1 MAADDYA
8 IVVGITKYPGLG
20 ISPDD
25 PADLKGSERD
35 ALEVANWLK
44 AKDGGDLPDDRDHV
58 NLISTSDF
66 QGEPTATKGE
76 PQQQRLRDA
85 FDALVQA
92 GKEKP
97 RASRDDPML
106 GRRLYI
112 YMSGHGFSPSRYR
125 GALYVANATPDNGWH
140 SYASGWLEWFQDN
153 FYFKEYV
160 LWMDCCMDREFGID
174 PENIMKKTARFGRMG
189 GTFIAFAAPRQF
201 KTVERPIKAKD
212 DEIHGVFTWALLE
225 GLKGG
230 AVDSE
235 GQITGRSLADYLLN
249 GMSAYLT
256 EDDLK
261 NPMIAKE
268 PEVVKADRTLVFAT
282 GRQKQSTSVTLTFP
296 VDAVG
301 KQATLWG
308 GLPATSHNFPVQS
321 EVNRVLENGL
331 YVVAIPELHLRH
343 GFEVTGHQSHLVQV
357 SGKGAPV
364 APGGPDDNFVLI
376 VNPHQ
381 PTAEIFLID
390 QTLRKQAQSRGV
402 LTAGFPFGVYK
413 LKIRVGHTV
422 TESIILLDQDL
433 DFSTL
438 QEGFEALPALADPLA
453 DLSMASA
460 AVNSAA
466 PLPGTGLT
474 SEAHRGVLKA
484 WKSGSPVPTGS
495 ESGDPPLAAEI
506 RLMARVWSGQQAP
519 PYQARPWQGTE
530 LLDSAGQVVRALKD
544 LPEQSTDGDP
554 YVEDQVPVAAGT
566 YFVRYPHERDRTLA
580 GALTVPEGWTVE
592 LFLLA
597 LAAGKTGADVRFNR
611 MTVLMRRLGDSQR
624 DVALEQTLESA
635 RIAMVNERRVLNRE
649 LEEILVRNFQNPIAG
664 ILGGHLLLQEERR
677 RPNPSSKL
685 SLLDGVVTNLRALVG
700 DDHPDVEA
708 LSLHCPAASL
718 RARKPF
724 RQPPLFARSWELIVE
739 ASQTQPELLPIELWE
754 RVRAVVP
761 VSGYFVWGYDEKSKQ
776 ARSKQLKSWLET
788 ASKQITRADDPSEP
802 FDVSSASFGGAAST
816 AAPDSA
822 TADGDQ
828 QTMISIF
835 AKQLRVP
842 PHALA
847 SLLSEAGSFDE

>member
-20 ISPDD
+20 ISPEDS
-25 PADLKGSERD
+25 ADLKGSERD

-44 AKDGGDLPDDRDHV
+44 AKDGGDLPDDRDHI
-58 NLISTSDF
+58 NLICTSGF

-85 FDALVQA
+85 FAALVQV

-174 PENIMKKTARFGRMG
+174 PENIMKKTSRFGRMG

-201 KTVERPIKAKD
+201 KTVERPIKAKNG
-212 DEIHGVFTWALLE
+212 ETHGVFTCALLE

-235 GQITGRSLADYLLN
+235 GQITGRSLADYVLN

-261 NPMIAKE
+261 NPSIARE
-268 PEVVKADRTLVFAT
+268 PEVVKADRALIFAT
-282 GRQKQSTSVTLTFP
+282 GRQKPSTSVTLTFP
-296 VDAVG
+296 ASAVG

-308 GLPATSHNFPVQS
+308 GLPIVSNSFPAQP
-321 EVNRVLENGL
+321 EVNRKLENGL
-331 YVVAIPELHLRH
+331 YVVAVPELRLRH
-343 GFEVTGHQSHLVQV
+343 GFEVTGPQSHLVQV

-364 APGGPDDNFVLI
+364 APGEPDDNFVLT
-376 VNPHQ
+376 VNPNQ

-390 QTLRKQAQSRGV
+390 QTLRKQAQSRRI

-413 LKIRVGHTV
+413 LKIRVGHAV
-422 TESIILLDQDL
+422 TESVILLDQDL
-433 DFSTL
+433 DFSTV
-438 QEGFEALPALADPLA
+438 QQDFEGSPALVDPLA

-474 SEAHRGVLKA
+474 HEAHSGVLEA
-484 WKSGSPVPTGS
+484 WKSGLPVAGGSGSGSP
-495 ESGDPPLAAEI
+495 PPAAEI
-506 RLMARVWSGQQAP
+506 RLMARIWSGQEAILGQV
-519 PYQARPWQGTE
+519 RPWQGTE
-530 LLDSAGQVVRALKD
+530 LFDSADQVVRALED
-544 LPEQSTDGDP
+544 LPERSADGDP
-554 YVEDQVPVAAGT
+554 FVEDQIPVAPGT
-566 YFVRYPHERDRTLA
+566 YFLRYPHERDRTLA
-580 GALTVPEGWTVE
+580 GALTVPAGWTVE

-597 LAAGKTGADVRFNR
+597 LAVGKTAAGIRFNR
-611 MTVLMRRLGDSQR
+611 MTVLMRRVGDRQR

-649 LEEILVRNFQNPIAG
+649 LEEILLRKFQNPIAG

-677 RPNPSSKL
+677 RPSPSSKL
-685 SLLDGVVTNLRALVG
+685 NLLDEVVANLRAMVG
-700 DDHPDVEA
+700 DQHPDVEA
-708 LSLHCPAASL
+708 LSLSCPTASL
-718 RARKPF
+718 RASKPF
-724 RQPPLFARSWELIVE
+724 RQPPLFARSWDLIVE
-739 ASQTQPELLPIELWE
+739 ASQTHPELLPIELWE

-761 VSGYFVWGYDEKSKQ
+761 VSGYFVWGCDEKSKE
-776 ARSKQLKSWLET
+776 ARTKQLKSWLQT
-788 ASKQITRADDPSEP
+788 ATAQIPEADDPSEP
-802 FDVSSASFGGAAST
+802 FDVATASFGGAAAMKT
-816 AAPDSA
+816 PDSA
-822 TADGDQ
+822 TADQEKG
-828 QTMISIF
+828 TMISDF

-847 SLLSEAGSFDE
+847 SLLSEAGSFDK

>member
-20 ISPDD
+20 ISPED

-44 AKDGGDLPDDRDHV
+44 AKDGGDLPDDRDHI
-58 NLISTSDF
+58 NLICTSDF
-66 QGEPTATKGE
+66 QSEPTATKGE

-201 KTVERPIKAKD
+201 KTVERPIKAKNG
-212 DEIHGVFTWALLE
+212 EIHGIFTWALLE

-261 NPMIAKE
+261 NPTVARE
-268 PEVVKADRTLVFAT
+268 PEVVKADRALIFAT
-282 GRQKQSTSVTLTFP
+282 GRQKPSTSVTLTFP
-296 VDAVG
+296 ADAIG

-308 GLPATSHNFPVQS
+308 GLPIVSNSFPVQP
-321 EVNRVLENGL
+321 EVNRKLENGL
-331 YVVAIPELHLRH
+331 YVVAVPELRLRH
-343 GFEVTGHQSHLVQV
+343 GFEVTGPQSHLVRV

-364 APGGPDDNFVLI
+364 APAEPDDNFVLS
-376 VNPHQ
+376 VNPNQ

-390 QTLRKQAQSRGV
+390 QTLRKQAQSRRI

-413 LKIRVGHTV
+413 LKMRVGHAV
-422 TESIILLDQDL
+422 TEAVILLDQDL

-438 QEGFEALPALADPLA
+438 QQDFEGSPALADPLA
-453 DLSMASA
+453 DLSMVSA

-474 SEAHRGVLKA
+474 HEAHSNVLDT
-484 WKSGSPVPTGS
+484 WKSGLPIAGS
-495 ESGDPPLAAEI
+495 SDAGRPPPGAEI
-506 RLMARVWSGQQAP
+506 RLMARIWNGQQATFG
-519 PYQARPWQGTE
+519 QVRPWHGTE
-530 LLDSAGQVVRALKD
+530 LLDSADQVVRALKD
-544 LPEQSTDGDP
+544 LPEQTADGDP
-554 YVEDQVPVAAGT
+554 YVEDQVPVVPGT
-566 YFVRYPHERDRTLA
+566 YFLRYRHERDRTLE

-597 LAAGKTGADVRFNR
+597 LATGKTGAGIRFNR
-611 MTVLMRRLGDSQR
+611 MTVLMRRVGDRRR

-649 LEEILVRNFQNPIAG
+649 LEEILVRKFQNPIAG

-677 RPNPSSKL
+677 RPSPSSKL
-685 SLLDGVVTNLRALVG
+685 NLLDEVIANLRAMVG
-700 DDHPDVEA
+700 DRHPDVEA
-708 LSLHCPAASL
+708 LSLSCPTASL
-718 RARKPF
+718 RANKPF
-724 RQPPLFARSWELIVE
+724 RQPPLFARSWDLIVE
-739 ASQTQPELLPIELWE
+739 ASQTHPELLPIELWK
-754 RVRAVVP
+754 RVRAVIP
-761 VSGYFVWGYDEKSKQ
+761 VSGYFVWGCDEKSKE
-776 ARSKQLKSWLET
+776 ARTKQLKNWLQNAAE
-788 ASKQITRADDPSEP
+788 QIAEADDQGEP
-802 FDVSSASFGGAAST
+802 FDVAIASFGGATVMATPESST
-816 AAPDSA
+816 ADLEK
-822 TADGDQ
+822 G
-828 QTMISIF
+828 TMISDF

-842 PHALA
+842 RHALA
-847 SLLSEAGSFDE
+847 SLLSEAGSFDK

>member
-1 MAADDYA
+1 MAAGDYA

-20 ISPDD
+20 LSPNET
-25 PADLKGSERD
+25 ADLKGAERD
-35 ALEVANWLK
+35 ALEIASWLK
-44 AKDGGDLPDDRDHV
+44 AKDGGDLPDDRDHI
-58 NLISTSDF
+58 NLICTSEF
-66 QGEPTATKGE
+66 QDEPTATKGE

-85 FDALVQA
+85 FEALVQA

-212 DEIHGVFTWALLE
+212 GEIHGVFTWALLE
-225 GLKGG
+225 GLKGC

-261 NPMIAKE
+261 NPTVARE
-268 PEVVKADRTLVFAT
+268 PEVVKADRTLIFAT
-282 GRQKQSTSVTLTFP
+282 GRQKQSSSVTLAFP
-296 VDAVG
+296 ADAVG

-308 GLPATSHNFPVQS
+308 GLPAISHSFPVQL
-321 EVNRVLENGL
+321 RVSRQLENGL
-331 YVVAIPELHLRH
+331 YVVAVPELHLRH
-343 GFEVTGHQSHLVQV
+343 GFEVTGPQSPLVEV

-364 APGGPDDNFVLI
+364 APAGPDDHFVLTI
-376 VNPHQ
+376 NPHQ

-390 QTLRKQAQSRGV
+390 QALRKQAQSRRI

-433 DFSTL
+433 DFSTV
-438 QEGFEALPALADPLA
+438 QGDRAGPPALADPLA
-453 DLSMASA
+453 MLSVSSA
-460 AVNSAA
+460 AVTSAA

-474 SEAHRGVLKA
+474 HEVHWGVLEA
-484 WKSGSPVPTGS
+484 WKIRARQPGGSQP
-495 ESGDPPLAAEI
+495 DNPPPAAEI
-506 RLMARVWSGQQAP
+506 RLLGRVWSGQQAISR
-519 PYQARPWQGTE
+519 QVRPWQGTE
-530 LLDSAGQVVRALKD
+530 LLDSADQVIRALKD
-544 LPEQSTDGDP
+544 LPEQFADGDP
-554 YVEDQVPVAAGT
+554 YVEDQVPVEPGT

-597 LAAGKTGADVRFNR
+597 LPAGETGAGIRFNR
-611 MTVLMRRLGDSQR
+611 MTVLMRRVGDSQR
-624 DVALEQTLESA
+624 DVAFEQTLESA
-635 RIAMVNERRVLNRE
+635 RIAMVNERRILNRE
-649 LEEILVRNFQNPIAG
+649 LEEILVRNFHNPIAG

-685 SLLDGVVTNLRALVG
+685 GLLDGVVANLRTLVG
-700 DDHPDVEA
+700 DEHPDVEA
-708 LSLHCPAASL
+708 LSLYCPTTSL
-718 RARKPF
+718 RATKPF
-724 RQPPLFARSWELIVE
+724 QQPPLFVRSWELIVE
-739 ASQTQPELLPIELWE
+739 ASQTQPELLPFELWE
-754 RVRAVVP
+754 RVRAVIP
-761 VSGYFVWGYDEKSKQ
+761 VSGYFVWGCDEKSKR
-776 ARSKQLKSWLET
+776 ARTQQLKSWLQT
-788 ASKQITRADDPSEP
+788 ASQQVAKADDSNDR
-802 FDVSSASFGGAAST
+802 FDVAIASVGGAASLPV
-816 AAPDSA
+816 PDSA
-822 TADGDQ
+822 AADPNRGK
-828 QTMISIF
+828 MISAF
-835 AKQLRVP
+835 ARQLRVP
-842 PHALA
+842 SRAVA
-847 SLLSEAGSFDE
+847 SLLGEASSLDK

>member
-20 ISPDD
+20 LSPTET
-25 PADLKGSERD
+25 ADLKGSERD

-44 AKDGGDLPDDRDHV
+44 AKDGGDLPDDPHHV
-58 NLISTSDF
+58 NLICTSDF

-201 KTVERPIKAKD
+201 KTVERSIKAKD
-212 DEIHGVFTWALLE
+212 GEIHGVFTWALLQ
-225 GLKGG
+225 GLTGG

-261 NPMIAKE
+261 NPTIAKE
-268 PEVVKADRTLVFAT
+268 PEVVKADRTLIFAT
-282 GRQKQSTSVTLTFP
+282 GRHKQSTSVILTFP
-296 VDAVG
+296 ADAVG

-308 GLPATSHNFPVQS
+308 GLPAVSHNFPVQP
-321 EVNRVLENGL
+321 EVSRKLENGL
-331 YVVAIPELHLRH
+331 YVVSVPELHLRH
-343 GFEVTGHQSHLVQV
+343 GFEVTGLQSHLVHV
-357 SGKGAPV
+357 SDKGAPV
-364 APGGPDDNFVLI
+364 ASTDPDDNFVLI

-390 QTLRKQAQSRGV
+390 QTLRKRAQSRGI
-402 LTAGFPFGVYK
+402 LTAGFSFGVYK
-413 LKIRVGHTV
+413 IKIRVGHTV
-422 TESIILLDQDL
+422 TESLILLDQDL
-433 DFSTL
+433 DFSTVQENL
-438 QEGFEALPALADPLA
+438 EGFALLSDPLA

-460 AVNSAA
+460 AVISAA

-474 SEAHRGVLKA
+474 REAHRGVLEA
-484 WKSGSPVPTGS
+484 WKIGLPVPLGSRSGSP
-495 ESGDPPLAAEI
+495 PPSAEI
-506 RLMARVWSGQQAP
+506 RLMARVWSDQQATLR
-519 PYQARPWQGTE
+519 QVRPWQGTE
-530 LLDSAGQVVRALKD
+530 LLDSSDQVVRAFKD
-544 LPEQSTDGDP
+544 LPEQSADGDP
-554 YVEDQVPVAAGT
+554 YVEDQVPVAPGT

-580 GALTVPEGWTVE
+580 GALTVPKGWTVE

-597 LAAGKTGADVRFNR
+597 LGGSTTAAGVRFNR
-611 MTVLMRRLGDSQR
+611 MTVLMRRVGDSQR
-624 DVALEQTLESA
+624 DVAFEQTLESA

-677 RPNPSSKL
+677 RPSPSSKL
-685 SLLDGVVTNLRALVG
+685 DLLDGVVTNLRTLVG
-700 DDHPDVEA
+700 DEHPDVEA
-708 LSLHCPAASL
+708 LSLHCPTASL
-718 RARKPF
+718 RASKPF
-724 RQPPLFARSWELIVE
+724 QQPPLFARSWELIVE
-739 ASQTQPELLPIELWE
+739 ASQRQPELLPIELWE
-754 RVRAVVP
+754 RVRAVLP
-761 VSGYFVWGYDEKSKQ
+761 VSGYFVWGYDERSKQ
-776 ARSKQLKSWLET
+776 ARTKQLKSWLET
-788 ASKQITRADDPSEP
+788 TSKQFARADDPSEP
-802 FDVSSASFGGAAST
+802 FDVATASFGGAAST
-816 AAPDSA
+816 VAPDSA
-822 TADGDQ
+822 DQ
-828 QTMISIF
+828 DKRTMISTF

-842 PHALA
+842 PQALA
-847 SLLSEAGSFDE
+847 SLLSEASSFDE

>member
-20 ISPDD
+20 VSPDE

-44 AKDGGDLPDDRDHV
+44 AKDGGDLPDDRDHIK
-58 NLISTSDF
+58 LICTSDF

-153 FYFKEYV
+153 FYFREYV

-212 DEIHGVFTWALLE
+212 DEIRGVFTWALLQ

-230 AVDSE
+230 AVDSA
-235 GQITGRSLADYLLN
+235 GQITGRSLADYVLN

-261 NPMIAKE
+261 NPTIAKE
-268 PEVVKADRTLVFAT
+268 PEVVKADRTLIFAT
-282 GRQKQSTSVTLTFP
+282 GRQKQSTSVTLAFP
-296 VDAVG
+296 AQAIG
-301 KQATLWG
+301 MQATLWG
-308 GLPATSHNFPVQS
+308 GLPAVSHSFPVQPS
-321 EVNRVLENGL
+321 VSQELENGL
-331 YVVAIPELHLRH
+331 YVVAVPELQLRH
-343 GFEVTGHQSHLVQV
+343 GFEVTGPQSNVVHVN
-357 SGKGAPV
+357 GKGAPV
-364 APGGPDDNFVLI
+364 ASASSDDNFVLT
-376 VNPHQ
+376 VNPRQ

-390 QTLRKQAQSRGV
+390 QTLSKQAQSRRI

-413 LKIRVGHTV
+413 LKIRVGQTV

-433 DFSTL
+433 DFSTV
-438 QEGFEALPALADPLA
+438 QEGFEGSPALADPLA
-453 DLSMASA
+453 DLSVASA
-460 AVNSAA
+460 AVKSAA

-474 SEAHRGVLKA
+474 HEAHQNVLQGWNSELA
-484 WKSGSPVPTGS
+484 APAGSRLGRL
-495 ESGDPPLAAEI
+495 PPPAEI
-506 RLMARVWSGQQAP
+506 RLMARVWSGQDATLREV
-519 PYQARPWQGTE
+519 RPWHGTE
-530 LLDSAGQVVRALKD
+530 LLDSADQVVRALKN

-554 YVEDQVPVAAGT
+554 YVEDRIEVAPGT

-580 GALTVPEGWTVE
+580 GALTVPQGWTVE

-597 LAAGKTGADVRFNR
+597 LAAGKSAAGIRFNR
-611 MTVLMRRLGDSQR
+611 MTVLMRRVGDNQR
-624 DVALEQTLESA
+624 DVAFEQTLESA

-664 ILGGHLLLQEERR
+664 ILGGHLLLQEESR
-677 RPNPSSKL
+677 RPSPSSKL
-685 SLLDGVVTNLRALVG
+685 SLLDDVVVNLRALVG
-700 DDHPDVEA
+700 DEHPDVEA
-708 LSLHCPAASL
+708 LSLSCPTDSL
-718 RARKPF
+718 RATKPF

-739 ASQTQPELLPIELWE
+739 ASQTKPELLPIELWE

-761 VSGYFVWGYDEKSKQ
+761 VSGYFVWGCDE
-776 ARSKQLKSWLET
+776 RSKEARTEQLKSWLQT
-788 ASKQITRADDPSEP
+788 AAKQIAQTDNSSEP
-802 FDVSSASFGGAAST
+802 FDMASASLGGAAAIAGPRSV
-816 AAPDSA
+816 
-822 TADGDQ
+822 TADQDKG
-828 QTMISIF
+828 TMISDF
-835 AKQLRVP
+835 AQQLRIP
-842 PHALA
+842 PDAVA
-847 SLLSEAGSFDE
+847 SLLNKAGSFDK

>member
-20 ISPDD
+20 ISAED
-25 PADLKGSERD
+25 PADLKGSEQD
-35 ALEVANWLK
+35 ALEVTNWLK

-58 NLISTSDF
+58 NLICTSGF
-66 QGEPTATKGE
+66 QSEPTATKGE

-174 PENIMKKTARFGRMG
+174 PENIMKKTSRFGRMG

-201 KTVERPIKAKD
+201 KTVERSIKAKNG
-212 DEIHGVFTWALLE
+212 EIHGVFTCALLE
-225 GLKGG
+225 GLRGG

-261 NPMIAKE
+261 NPMIARE
-268 PEVVKADRTLVFAT
+268 PEVVKADRTLIFAT
-282 GRQKQSTSVTLTFP
+282 GRQKPSTSVTLTFP
-296 VDAVG
+296 ASALG
-301 KQATLWG
+301 KEATLWG
-308 GLPATSHNFPVQS
+308 GLPIVSDSFPVQR
-321 EVNRVLENGL
+321 EVSRELENGL
-331 YVVAIPELHLRH
+331 YVVAVPELRLRH
-343 GFEVTGHQSHLVQV
+343 GFEVTGSQSHLVQV
-357 SGKGAPV
+357 SSKGTPIAP
-364 APGGPDDNFVLI
+364 AEPDDNFVLM
-376 VNPHQ
+376 VNPNQ

-390 QTLRKQAQSRGV
+390 QTLRKQAQSRRI

-413 LKIRVGHTV
+413 LKIRVGHAV

-433 DFSTL
+433 DFSTV
-438 QEGFEALPALADPLA
+438 QRDFEGSPALTDALA
-453 DLSMASA
+453 ELSIPTA

-474 SEAHRGVLKA
+474 DEAHSGVLDV
-484 WKSGSPVPTGS
+484 WKSGLPLPGGS
-495 ESGDPPLAAEI
+495 DSGLPPPAAEI
-506 RLMARVWSGQQAP
+506 RLMARVWSGQEATLGQV
-519 PYQARPWQGTE
+519 RPWQGTE
-530 LLDSAGQVVRALKD
+530 LLDSADQVVRALKD
-544 LPEQSTDGDP
+544 LPEHSADGDP
-554 YVEDQVPVAAGT
+554 YVEDQVPVAPGT
-566 YFVRYPHERDRTLA
+566 YYLRYPHERDRTLE
-580 GALTVPEGWTVE
+580 GALTVPAGWTVE

-597 LAAGKTGADVRFNR
+597 LASGKTETGIRFNR
-611 MTVLMRRLGDSQR
+611 MTVLMRRVGDRQR

-649 LEEILVRNFQNPIAG
+649 LEEILVRKFQNPIAG

-677 RPNPSSKL
+677 RPGLSSKL
-685 SLLDGVVTNLRALVG
+685 NLLDEVVANLRALVG
-700 DDHPDVEA
+700 DQHPDVEA
-708 LSLHCPAASL
+708 LSLSCPTASL
-718 RARKPF
+718 RANKPF
-724 RQPPLFARSWELIVE
+724 RRPPIFARSWELIVE
-739 ASQTQPELLPIELWE
+739 GSQTHPELLPFELWE
-754 RVRAVVP
+754 RVRAVIP
-761 VSGYFVWGYDEKSKQ
+761 VSGYFVWGCDEKSKE
-776 ARSKQLKSWLET
+776 ARTKQLKNWLQT
-788 ASKQITRADDPSEP
+788 ASKQIAETDDESER
-802 FDVSSASFGGAAST
+802 FDVATASFGGAAARAT
-816 AAPDSA
+816 PDRA
-822 TADGDQ
+822 TADERG
-828 QTMISIF
+828 TLISDF

-842 PHALA
+842 RHALA
-847 SLLSEAGSFDE
+847 SLLSEAGS

>member
-20 ISPDD
+20 LSPED

-35 ALEVANWLK
+35 AIDVANWLK
-44 AKDGGDLPDDRDHV
+44 AKDGGDLPDNRDHI
-58 NLISTSDF
+58 NLICTSGF
-66 QGEPTATKGE
+66 QSEPSATKGE

-174 PENIMKKTARFGRMG
+174 PENIMKKTSRFGRMG

-201 KTVERPIKAKD
+201 KTVERPIKAKNG
-212 DEIHGVFTWALLE
+212 EIHGVFTCALLE

-235 GQITGRSLADYLLN
+235 GQITGRSLADYVIN
-249 GMSAYLT
+249 GMTAYLT

-261 NPMIAKE
+261 NPMIARE
-268 PEVVKADRTLVFAT
+268 PEVVKADRTLIFAT
-282 GRQKQSTSVTLTFP
+282 GRQKSNTSVTMTFP
-296 VDAVG
+296 PGAVG

-308 GLPATSHNFPVQS
+308 GLPMVSNSFSVQP
-321 EVNRVLENGL
+321 EVVRNLENGL
-331 YVVAIPELHLRH
+331 YVVAVPELRLRH
-343 GFEVTGHQSHLVQV
+343 GFEVTGPQGHRIQV
-357 SGKGAPV
+357 SGKGPPIAP
-364 APGGPDDNFVLI
+364 AEPDDNFVLT
-376 VNPHQ
+376 VNPNQ

-390 QTLRKQAQSRGV
+390 QTLRKQAQSRRI

-413 LKIRVGHTV
+413 LKIRVGHAV
-422 TESIILLDQDL
+422 TEAIILLDQDL
-433 DFSTL
+433 DFATIQHDFQGS
-438 QEGFEALPALADPLA
+438 AALADRLA
-453 DLSMASA
+453 DLSLASVT
-460 AVNSAA
+460 VNSAA

-474 SEAHRGVLKA
+474 PETHSGVLDA
-484 WKSGSPVPTGS
+484 WKTGLPLPGGSGPS
-495 ESGDPPLAAEI
+495 PPLPAAEI
-506 RLMARVWSGQQAP
+506 RLMARVWSGEEANLGQV
-519 PYQARPWQGTE
+519 RPWQGTE
-530 LLDSAGQVVRALKD
+530 LLDSADHVVRALKN
-544 LPEQSTDGDP
+544 LAEQSADGNP
-554 YVEDQVPVAAGT
+554 YVEDQVPVAPGT
-566 YFVRYPHERDRTLA
+566 YYLRYPHERDRTLA
-580 GALTVPEGWTVE
+580 GALTVPAGWTVE

-597 LAAGKTGADVRFNR
+597 LAAGKTGAGIRFNR
-611 MTVLMRRLGDSQR
+611 MTVLMRRVGDRQR

-635 RIAMVNERRVLNRE
+635 RIAMVNERRILNPE
-649 LEEILVRNFQNPIAG
+649 LEEILVRKFQNPIAG

-677 RPNPSSKL
+677 RPSPSSKL
-685 SLLDGVVTNLRALVG
+685 NLLDEVIANLRALVG
-700 DDHPDVEA
+700 DQHPDVEA
-708 LSLHCPAASL
+708 LSLSCPTVSL
-718 RARKPF
+718 RASKPF
-724 RQPPLFARSWELIVE
+724 RQPPLFARSWDLIVE
-739 ASQTQPELLPIELWE
+739 ASQTRPELLPIELWE

-761 VSGYFVWGYDEKSKQ
+761 VSGYFVWGCDEKSKE
-776 ARSKQLKSWLET
+776 ARTNQLKSWLQT
-788 ASKQITRADDPSEP
+788 AAEQVGVAEDSSES
-802 FDVSSASFGGAAST
+802 FDVAAASFGGAATRATPEST
-816 AAPDSA
+816 
-822 TADGDQ
+822 TADQKRG
-828 QTMISIF
+828 TMISDF

-842 PHALA
+842 RHALA
-847 SLLSEAGSFDE
+847 SLFTEVGSLDK

>member
-20 ISPDD
+20 LSPNET
-25 PADLKGSERD
+25 ADLKGSERD

-58 NLISTSDF
+58 NMICTSDF

-212 DEIHGVFTWALLE
+212 GEIHGVFTWALLE
-225 GLKGG
+225 GLRGS

-268 PEVVKADRTLVFAT
+268 PEVVKADRTLIFAT
-282 GRQKQSTSVTLTFP
+282 GRQKQTTFVTLTFP
-296 VDAVG
+296 IDAVG

-308 GLPATSHNFPVQS
+308 GLPIVSNSFPVEP
-321 EVNRVLENGL
+321 EVSQKLENGL
-331 YVVAIPELHLRH
+331 YVVAVPELRIRH
-343 GFEVTGHQSHLVQV
+343 GFEVTGPQSHRVQV
-357 SGKGAPV
+357 SGQGAPV
-364 APGGPDDNFVLI
+364 ATAEPDDNFVLT

-390 QTLRKQAQSRGV
+390 QVLRKQAQSRRI

-433 DFSTL
+433 DFSTV
-438 QEGFEALPALADPLA
+438 QEGFAGPPALADPLA
-453 DLSMASA
+453 DFSVTSA

-474 SEAHRGVLKA
+474 HEAHSGVLDA
-484 WKSGSPVPTGS
+484 WKSGLPVARGS
-495 ESGDPPLAAEI
+495 DSGGPPRAAEI
-506 RLMARVWSGQQAP
+506 RLMARIWSGQEATLEQV
-519 PYQARPWQGTE
+519 RPWQGTE
-530 LLDSAGQVVRALKD
+530 LLDSADQVVRALKD
-544 LPEQSTDGDP
+544 LPEQSAGGDP
-554 YVEDQVPVAAGT
+554 YVEDQIPVAPGT
-566 YFVRYPHERDRTLA
+566 YFLRYPHERDRTLA

-597 LAAGKTGADVRFNR
+597 LPAGEIGAGIHFNR
-611 MTVLMRRLGDSQR
+611 MTVLMRRVSDRQR
-624 DVALEQTLESA
+624 DVAFEQTLESA
-635 RIAMVNERRVLNRE
+635 RIAMVNERRILNRE
-649 LEEILVRNFQNPIAG
+649 LEEILVRNFHNPIAG
-664 ILGGHLLLQEERR
+664 ILGGHLLLQEERG

-685 SLLDGVVTNLRALVG
+685 SLLDGVVANLRTLVG
-700 DDHPDVEA
+700 DEHPDVEA
-708 LSLHCPAASL
+708 LSLHCPTTSL
-718 RARKPF
+718 RATKPF
-724 RQPPLFARSWELIVE
+724 RQPPLFVRSWELIVE
-739 ASQTQPELLPIELWE
+739 ASQTQPDLLPIELWE

-761 VSGYFVWGYDEKSKQ
+761 VSGYFVWGCDEKSKE
-776 ARSKQLKSWLET
+776 ARTRQLKSWLQT
-788 ASKQITRADDPSEP
+788 AVKQIPEPDDPSEP
-802 FDVSSASFGGAAST
+802 VDVAAASMATPASTT
-816 AAPDSA
+816 AHQEK
-822 TADGDQ
+822 G
-828 QTMISIF
+828 TMISDF

-847 SLLSEAGSFDE
+847 SLLSKAGSFDK

>member
-8 IVVGITKYPGLG
+8 IVVGITRYPGLG
-20 ISPDD
+20 VSPDD
-25 PADLKGSERD
+25 PADLRGSELD
-35 ALEVANWLK
+35 AIEVAKWLK

-58 NLISTSDF
+58 NLICTSDF
-66 QGEPTATKGE
+66 EGEPTATKGE

-92 GKEKP
+92 GKDKP

-153 FYFKEYV
+153 FYFTEYV

-174 PENIMKKTARFGRMG
+174 PENIMKKTSRFGRMG

-201 KTVERPIKAKD
+201 KTVERPIKAKNG
-212 DEIHGVFTWALLE
+212 EIHGVFTWTLLQ

-235 GQITGRSLADYLLN
+235 GQITGRSLADYILN

-256 EDDLK
+256 ENDLK
-261 NPMIAKE
+261 NPTIAKE
-268 PEVVKADRTLVFAT
+268 PEVVKADRTLIFAT
-282 GRQKQSTSVTLTFP
+282 GREKQTTSVTLTFP
-296 VDAVG
+296 ADAVG

-308 GLPATSHNFPVQS
+308 SLPAVPHNFPVQR
-321 EVNRVLENGL
+321 EVNRSLENGL
-331 YVVAIPELHLRH
+331 YVVAIPESCLRH
-343 GFEVTGHQSHLVQV
+343 GFEVTGSQSYAVEV
-357 SGKGAPV
+357 SKKGGPV
-364 APGGPDDNFVLI
+364 APAGPDDNFVLT
-376 VNPHQ
+376 VNPQQ

-390 QTLRKQAQSRGV
+390 QTLSKQAQSRRI
-402 LTAGFPFGVYK
+402 LTAAFPFGLYK
-413 LKIRVGHTV
+413 LKIRVGHAV

-433 DFSTL
+433 DFSKVQAGL
-438 QEGFEALPALADPLA
+438 EGTASLVDPLA

-474 SEAHRGVLKA
+474 HETHSGVLQA
-484 WKSGSPVPTGS
+484 WESGLPATDDSESGSP
-495 ESGDPPLAAEI
+495 PPAAEI
-506 RLMARVWSGQQAP
+506 RLMARVWSGQHAP
-519 PYQARPWQGTE
+519 LRDVRPWQGTE
-530 LLDSAGQVVRALKD
+530 LLDSADQMVRAFND
-544 LPEQSTDGDP
+544 LPEQSLDGDP
-554 YVEDQVPVAAGT
+554 YVEDQIPVAPGT
-566 YFVRYPHERDRTLA
+566 YFIRYPHARDRTLA
-580 GALTVPEGWTVE
+580 GALTVPQGWTVE

-597 LAAGKTGADVRFNR
+597 LAPGKTVDIRFNR
-611 MTVLMRRLGDSQR
+611 MTVLMRRVGDNQR
-624 DVALEQTLESA
+624 NVAFEQTLESA

-677 RPNPSSKL
+677 RPSPSSKL
-685 SLLDGVVTNLRALVG
+685 SLLDDLVANLRTLVG
-700 DDHPDVEA
+700 DEHPDVEA
-708 LSLHCPAASL
+708 LSLHCPTPAL
-718 RARKPF
+718 RAGKPF
-724 RQPPLFARSWELIVE
+724 QQPPLFTQSWELIVE

-761 VSGYFVWGYDEKSKQ
+761 VSGYFVWGCDEKSKE
-776 ARSKQLKSWLET
+776 ARTRQLTSWLQNAAE
-788 ASKQITRADDPSEP
+788 QIPDADAPNES
-802 FDVSSASFGGAAST
+802 FDMASASFGGPAVMAGRR
-816 AAPDSA
+816 SA
-822 TADGDQ
+822 TADPDKG
-828 QTMISIF
+828 TTISDF
-835 AKQLRVP
+835 AKQLRIP
-842 PHALA
+842 PDALT
-847 SLLSEAGSFDE
+847 SLLSKVDSLDK

>member
-8 IVVGITKYPGLG
+8 IVVGITKYPSLGL
-20 ISPDD
+20 SPNET
-25 PADLKGSERD
+25 ADLKGSERD

-44 AKDGGDLPDDRDHV
+44 AKDGGDLPDDRDHL
-58 NLISTSDF
+58 NLICTSDF

-201 KTVERPIKAKD
+201 KTVERPIEAKNS
-212 DEIHGVFTWALLE
+212 EIHGVFTCALLE

-256 EDDLK
+256 DDDLK

-282 GRQKQSTSVTLTFP
+282 GRQKQSTLVTLTFP
-296 VDAVG
+296 IDAVG

-308 GLPATSHNFPVQS
+308 GLPIVPNSFPVQPDVS
-321 EVNRVLENGL
+321 QKLENGL
-331 YVVAIPELHLRH
+331 YVVAVPELRLRH
-343 GFEVTGHQSHLVQV
+343 GFEVTGRQSHLVEV

-364 APGGPDDNFVLI
+364 APAGSDDHFVLT

-390 QTLRKQAQSRGV
+390 QALRKQAQSRRI

-433 DFSTL
+433 DFSTV
-438 QEGFEALPALADPLA
+438 QEGFAGPPALADPLA
-453 DLSMASA
+453 DLSVSSA
-460 AVNSAA
+460 AITSAA

-474 SEAHRGVLKA
+474 HEAHSGVLDL
-484 WKSGSPVPTGS
+484 WKSGLPVAGSS
-495 ESGDPPLAAEI
+495 ESDRPPPAAEI
-506 RLMARVWSGQQAP
+506 RLMARIWSGQQATLG
-519 PYQARPWQGTE
+519 QVRPWQGTE
-530 LLDSAGQVVRALKD
+530 LLDSADQVIRVLKD

-554 YVEDQVPVAAGT
+554 YVEDQIPVAPGT

-597 LAAGKTGADVRFNR
+597 LPAGEISAGIRFNR
-611 MTVLMRRLGDSQR
+611 MTVLMRRVSDSQR
-624 DVALEQTLESA
+624 DVAFEQTLESA
-635 RIAMVNERRVLNRE
+635 RIAMVNERRILNRE
-649 LEEILVRNFQNPIAG
+649 LEEILVRNFHNPIAG
-664 ILGGHLLLQEERR
+664 ILGGHLLLQEERG
-677 RPNPSSKL
+677 RPKPSSKL
-685 SLLDGVVTNLRALVG
+685 SLLDGVVANLRTLVG
-700 DDHPDVEA
+700 DEHPDVEA
-708 LSLHCPAASL
+708 LSLHCPTTSL
-718 RARKPF
+718 RATKPF
-724 RQPPLFARSWELIVE
+724 RQPPLFVRSWDLIVE
-739 ASQTQPELLPIELWE
+739 ASQTQPDLLPIELWE

-761 VSGYFVWGYDEKSKQ
+761 VSGYFVWGCDEKSKA
-776 ARSKQLKSWLET
+776 ARTRQLKSWLQT
-788 ASKQITRADDPSEP
+788 AVKQIPEADDPSEP
-802 FDVSSASFGGAAST
+802 LDVATASFGGAAAMAT
-816 AAPDSA
+816 PDSA
-822 TADGDQ
+822 TADQ
-828 QTMISIF
+828 EKERMISDF

-842 PHALA
+842 ARA
-847 SLLSEAGSFDE
+847 VESLLGEASSLNK